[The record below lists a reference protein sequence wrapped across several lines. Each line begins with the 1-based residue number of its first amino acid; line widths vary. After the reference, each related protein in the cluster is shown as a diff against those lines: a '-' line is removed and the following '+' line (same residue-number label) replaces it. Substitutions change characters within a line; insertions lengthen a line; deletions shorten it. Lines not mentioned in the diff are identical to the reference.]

1 MKIYAKEY
9 CKTNNNIF
17 FFDLN
22 YCKIYIERKK
32 ERTTMNKKVKNVLE
46 TLNAILKENAGKR
59 ISIVDG
65 GDILKFNNYGY
76 YVTLYKGKVVLC
88 DNIGKPLKVIIS
100 DNDKEALLFIKAGNT
115 DYCVTIM
122 DIESETISIT
132 L

>member
-1 MKIYAKEY
+1 LIFPQFVIDKIRNPCY
-9 CKTNNNIF
+9 I
-17 FFDLN
+17 
-22 YCKIYIERKK
+22 IYRKKK

-46 TLNAILKENAGKR
+46 TLNVILKENAGKR

>member
-1 MKIYAKEY
+1 M
-9 CKTNNNIF
+9 IF
-17 FFDLN
+17 PQFAIDIIRN
-22 YCKIYIERKK
+22 SCYSIEREK

>member
-1 MKIYAKEY
+1 MIFPQFVIDKIRNPCYS
-9 CKTNNNIF
+9 
-17 FFDLN
+17 
-22 YCKIYIERKK
+22 IYIEK